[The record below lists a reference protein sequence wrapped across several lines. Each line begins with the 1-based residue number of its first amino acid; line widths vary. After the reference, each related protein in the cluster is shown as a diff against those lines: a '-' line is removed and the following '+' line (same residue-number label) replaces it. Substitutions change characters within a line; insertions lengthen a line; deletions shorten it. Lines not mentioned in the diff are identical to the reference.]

1 MRVYVK
7 LRLAV
12 LEIFAVKWPNFRPKI
27 SDLGD
32 LLGVPPQKWEKT
44 CPEPICVITQNFT
57 PIGATTD
64 LHDCSTLTYGG

>member
-32 LLGVPPQKWEKT
+32 LLGVPPPKMGEDLSGTDMCYHAKFHT
-44 CPEPICVITQNFT
+44 NRCHNRFT
-57 PIGATTD
+57 
-64 LHDCSTLTYGG
+64 